1 MNKFS
6 KFLFMGL
13 ALGLTVFSSCKDD
26 DDNSPSGSHKVVFKA
41 IGSANVDIS
50 VATYSDGAGKN
61 ENFTSLSGST
71 WTSQEYIIPSSAQVV
86 TFGAGATGPDVN
98 STLVAEIWVDGEK
111 KIENKATGKNLTA
124 TAMYNFK

>member
-6 KFLFMGL
+6 KLLFMGL

-41 IGSANVDIS
+41 VGSANVDIS
-50 VATYSDGAGKN
+50 MAVYTDGAGKN
-61 ENFTSLSGST
+61 ESFTSLSGST
-71 WTSQEYIIPSSAQVV
+71 WTSQEYIVPSSAQVV
-86 TFGAGATGPDVN
+86 SFGANAVGPADN

-111 KIENKATGKNLTA
+111 KIENKSTGKILSA
-124 TAMYNFK
+124 TASYNFK